1 MIMSNND
8 ISAKF
13 VFEKNGIT
21 KTVDLPILKATIGE
35 DAFDV
40 SKVAKECGLFAFD
53 PGYMA
58 TASCKSTITYIDG
71 NAGIL
76 MHRGYDI
83 AYLVANKSYLEVAYL
98 LIFDKFPTVDELAL
112 FQSKVIDSMQIAI
125 DKIADVLS
133 GFDKNS
139 HPMGML
145 IAATARL
152 AVDCD
157 KDYNIADKNKK
168 MEQINEHAILAI
180 GKIAALVA
188 SINRFSNGK
197 KLINARKDLDF
208 SENFLYLSFAEDGDI
223 NYKPSQN
230 ITNAMDKL
238 FILHADHEQNASTS
252 AVRAV
257 GSTGVN
263 MFASIIGGISAL
275 WGPLH
280 GGANEEVIKMIAEI
294 GSVENIDNY
303 IKKAE
308 TGEVKLMGF
317 GHRIYKNNDPR
328 ATVIKEYCDKVLL
341 ENKNEKIANM
351 LKIAQTIE
359 AKALQEEYFIK
370 RKLFPNVDFYS
381 GIIYSAI
388 GIPASMF
395 TPIFAVARTSGWVSQ
410 WKEMLLS
417 DDFKISRPRQLYIG
431 DITH

>member
-1 MIMSNND
+1 
-8 ISAKF
+8 
-13 VFEKNGIT
+13 
-21 KTVDLPILKATIGE
+21 
-35 DAFDV
+35 
-40 SKVAKECGLFAFD
+40 
-53 PGYMA
+53 
-58 TASCKSTITYIDG
+58 
-71 NAGIL
+71 
-76 MHRGYDI
+76 
-83 AYLVANKSYLEVAYL
+83 
-98 LIFDKFPTVDELAL
+98 
-112 FQSKVIDSMQIAI
+112 
-125 DKIADVLS
+125 
-133 GFDKNS
+133 
-139 HPMGML
+139 
-145 IAATARL
+145 
-152 AVDCD
+152 
-157 KDYNIADKNKK
+157 
-168 MEQINEHAILAI
+168 
-180 GKIAALVA
+180 
-188 SINRFSNGK
+188 
-197 KLINARKDLDF
+197 
-208 SENFLYLSFAEDGDI
+208 
-223 NYKPSQN
+223 
-230 ITNAMDKL
+230 MDKL

-263 MFASIIGGISAL
+263 MFASIVGGISAL

-417 DDFKISRPRQLYIG
+417 DDFKISRPRQLYVG